1 MKIARALLGLSL
13 GILSACGGAAKPAE
27 APAMPTAKPEAPAPV
42 AVPTPEAPQA
52 PVVSTPAIPAPPVF
66 LKSKDGLVVATAIV
80 NGDRTLWVGDEKTLY
95 QQRVFGGGSDGTRGS
110 WNVVMWAPR
119 SQRAQASFDFDGK
132 EYFGSCAQDQK
143 ILFAPLSEPDQA
155 RLRKDAKLEKPLWDR
170 QAVFLA
176 RNDRGVYYYVDGL
189 RADHGKT
196 GQRVFVG
203 KSGEMKLQKMKNI
216 VDDQA
221 GMIFETDGG
230 ALRLVM
236 DKTQATWI
244 AGKSAPVK
252 LVVLDVQSGDN
263 PRLIYKTLGIY
274 GKLGSL
280 CDNE

>member
-13 GILSACGGAAKPAE
+13 GILSACGGAAKPSETPA
-27 APAMPTAKPEAPAPV
+27 APVVKPEV
-42 AVPTPEAPQA
+42 APTPVVPETPQ
-52 PVVSTPAIPAPPVF
+52 PTLPTVSTPAIPAPVVF
-66 LKSKDGLVVATAIV
+66 VKSKEGMVVGTAIV
-80 NGDRTLWVGDEKTLY
+80 NGDRTLWIGDEKTLY

-119 SQRAQASFDFDGK
+119 AQRAQASFDFDGK

-143 ILFAPLSEPDQA
+143 IAFTPLPEADQA
-155 RLRKDAKLEKPLWDR
+155 RLRKDAKLEKPLWER

-176 RNDRGVYYYVDGL
+176 RNDRGVYYYVDGI

-203 KSGEMKLQKMKNI
+203 KTGEMKLQKMKNI